1 MGQLGRTQKSQAVS
15 EKKLKAY
22 ACELEQKLEAR
33 TRELA
38 EAREQQIATSEMLRV
53 ISNLPGKLEPVFQS
67 MLENATRL
75 CEAKFGTLYPREGQA
90 FRLVGQHN
98 APAVYVEE
106 RRRNPLLLRPIAG
119 SALGRVVATKQPAQI
134 ADVQA
139 EPVYHT
145 DPARADYLKLT
156 GARTLIAVPMLKE
169 NELVGAIAI
178 HRAAVR
184 PFTNK
189 QIELVTN
196 FANQAVIAI
205 ENVRLFDEV
214 QARTREL
221 SEALEQQTATSEI
234 LGVIAAS
241 PTDIQ
246 PVLQAVA
253 ESACR
258 ICEAYDSVIR
268 LCEGELLR
276 VRAHHG
282 PIPVDFGGSPIGRGW
297 VTGRAFVDREP
308 VHVHDLQAAADEF
321 PDGSAYARRFG
332 HRTILAVPLLRE
344 NEAIGALVIRRA
356 EVRPFTDK
364 QIALL
369 TTFARQAVI
378 AIENVKLFDD
388 ARARTR
394 ELTESLQQQTAI
406 ADMLK
411 VISRSTFDL
420 QALLKTLVES
430 AAQLCDAYDS
440 AIWRPDGAR
449 LLLVAHHGPIPAET
463 LPLIRGTVAG
473 RTVLDGRSLHIADL
487 PTEDAEFPESSENAR
502 RWGFRALL
510 CVPLMREG
518 VAIGTIALR
527 RSEAQLF
534 TGRQVALLQTFAD
547 QAVIAIEN
555 ARLFEEVN
563 ARTEELSGSLQQ
575 QTATADVLK
584 VISRSTFDL
593 QTVLQTL
600 V

>member
-1 MGQLGRTQKSQAVS
+1 MGQLGRTQKSQAAS

-38 EAREQQIATSEMLRV
+38 EA
-53 ISNLPGKLEPVFQS
+53 
-67 MLENATRL
+67 
-75 CEAKFGTLYPREGQA
+75 
-90 FRLVGQHN
+90 
-98 APAVYVEE
+98 
-106 RRRNPLLLRPIAG
+106 
-119 SALGRVVATKQPAQI
+119 
-134 ADVQA
+134 
-139 EPVYHT
+139 
-145 DPARADYLKLT
+145 
-156 GARTLIAVPMLKE
+156 
-169 NELVGAIAI
+169 
-178 HRAAVR
+178 
-184 PFTNK
+184 
-189 QIELVTN
+189 
-196 FANQAVIAI
+196 
-205 ENVRLFDEV
+205 
-214 QARTREL
+214 
-221 SEALEQQTATSEI
+221 LEQQTATSEI
-234 LGVIAAS
+234 LGLIAAS
-241 PTDIQ
+241 PTNIQ

-282 PIPVDFGGSPIGRGW
+282 PIPVDFVGSPIGRGW

-308 VHVHDLQAAADEF
+308 VHVRDLQAAADEF

-369 TTFARQAVI
+369 TTFARQAAI
-378 AIENVKLFDD
+378 AIENMRLFDD
-388 ARARTR
+388 AQARTR

-411 VISRSTFDL
+411 VMSRSTFDL
-420 QALLKTLVES
+420 QAVLKTLVES

-440 AIWRPDGAR
+440 AIWRPDGDR
-449 LLLVAHHGPIPAET
+449 LLLVAHHGPIRAEI

-473 RTVLDGRSLHIADL
+473 RTVLDGRAFHIADL
-487 PTEDAEFPESSENAR
+487 QTEDAEFPESGENSR
-502 RWGFRALL
+502 RWGFRSIL
-510 CVPLMREG
+510 CVPLIREG

-527 RSEAQLF
+527 RREAQLF
-534 TGRQVALLQTFAD
+534 TDQQVALLQTFAD

-555 ARLFEEVN
+555 ARLFEEVQDKSRQLETASKHKSQFVANMSHELRTPLN
-563 ARTEELSGSLQQ
+563 AIIGLTDMLVSNAARFGTEKALEPL
-575 QTATADVLK
+575 
-584 VISRSTFDL
+584 R
-593 QTVLQTL
+593 
-600 V
+600 